1 MNDIEALIA
10 KIEKFRAENDV
21 VTDHELEFRVE
32 ELDVILAALHNAFP
46 ALLAAAREQVKV
58 IDERAEFEKW
68 YMGGTVGEYDLSHVL
83 KRYLNGMYL
92 DQYIDYEL
100 QKQWIAWQARAKL
113 AEGK

>member
-1 MNDIEALIA
+1 MTI
-10 KIEKFRAENDV
+10 
-21 VTDHELEFRVE
+21 TTQ
-32 ELDVILAALHNAFP
+32 ELDQLEVAHEDAKNREFIPYDYLKSLHNAFP